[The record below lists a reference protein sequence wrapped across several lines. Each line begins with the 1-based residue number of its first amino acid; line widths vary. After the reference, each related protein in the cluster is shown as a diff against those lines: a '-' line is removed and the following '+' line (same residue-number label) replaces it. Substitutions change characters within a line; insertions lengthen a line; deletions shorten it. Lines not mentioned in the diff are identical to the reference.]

1 MSLYINKFLE
11 CNEAYIMNMLR
22 LILLKGKEC
31 CICKDKEVKIW
42 IVDEAKLTRG
52 LAVYVRLFC
61 QNHEKKWKEGQRV
74 EYKKLN
80 SVMLIELPYQKPAG
94 LWINLAWNEFLTLLT
109 NYFGDKNAIEK
120 ELIPEII
127 NPCEEFL
134 KNNPKFVLKSS
145 IDDYLKD
152 PLLITDK

>member
-80 SVMLIELPYQKPAG
+80 GVMLIELPYQKPAG

>member
-42 IVDEAKLTRG
+42 IVDEAKLARG

-61 QNHEKKWKEGQRV
+61 QDHEKKWKEGQRV

-134 KNNPKFVLKSS
+134 KNNPKFVPKGS

-152 PLLITDK
+152 PSLITDK